1 MSPQLYFLAF
11 LLGLYAPYFVWAM
24 LALLALAEDRAWD
37 DPLSEPAQG
46 WPLVTVAVPMYNE
59 GDQFMACI
67 DAMLSI
73 EYPNL
78 EVVVVNDGSSDHSFE
93 VARERYGVSALP
105 SEAVWPDR
113 GQPLV
118 EVYRSERYPRLHIYN
133 QPNSGKAGA
142 LNTALRFARGK
153 YFLTLDADSIPG
165 RFSLKRLV
173 MALER
178 QPRLV
183 GASGIVRLAN
193 GCRVHNG
200 EIEQVRLAR
209 SWLLRF
215 QTLEYLR
222 AFLIARIGMSVSG
235 GLIILSGAFAMLRTD
250 KLRAVGGFDQQ
261 RQLRDHDAELL
272 GGEFRMHVRVEHQVA
287 EAQFLGLQR
296 LAEFLAGLIDQPIEF
311 RPRQVQPF
319 GLGDDLLKLV
329 MGDDVQA
336 VHRGYAGADGLAPDD
351 GAVPDAHAG
360 HIGEVLDRHRQAGKG
375 AALAQGPLHEPPG
388 MGAGPVEAQGGQRVD
403 GAIHSRHPAFQR
415 IEAIERGNL
424 PLFQPVDDVDGGHP
438 DQVGHA
444 SFPRNDRH
452 EIRLPPPR
460 QRA

>member
-59 GDQFMACI
+59 GEQFMACI

-250 KLRAVGGFDQQ
+250 KLRAVGGFDQ
-261 RQLRDHDAELL
+261 RSIGEDFEICLRLLSQDAP
-272 GGEFRMHVRVEHQVA
+272 GQGP
-287 EAQFLGLQR
+287 R
-296 LAEFLAGLIDQPIEF
+296 LAVVPNANCWTTAPETLRVLYRQRERWQRGCFETLWKHRRLFLSARHLRLSWLCLPAFLLFEALTPIYEFAGYLLMLALLVYFQMDWRFAWMIFLSVVAVNVVASLVALLSETIRPGKPAQPREIFALMLAAVLEPLVY
-311 RPRQVQPF
+311 RPFNALPRISGTFKFLTSRRQVW
-319 GLGDDLLKLV
+319 GN
-329 MGDDVQA
+329 M
-336 VHRGYAGADGLAPDD
+336 
-351 GAVPDAHAG
+351 
-360 HIGEVLDRHRQAGKG
+360 
-375 AALAQGPLHEPPG
+375 
-388 MGAGPVEAQGGQRVD
+388 
-403 GAIHSRHPAFQR
+403 
-415 IEAIERGNL
+415 ERS
-424 PLFQPVDDVDGGHP
+424 Q
-438 DQVGHA
+438 
-444 SFPRNDRH
+444 
-452 EIRLPPPR
+452 PPR
-460 QRA
+460 TQGH